1 VTREIDEH
9 YLRQAIALAKT
20 GRGITEPNPSVAC
33 ILVRDGRIIGQGR
46 TQGPG
51 KNHAEPEA
59 LANCTEDPR
68 GATAYVTL
76 EPCCHTNKRTPP
88 CCPRLIG
95 AGISRVVLGAI
106 DPTPEVNGNGIKVL
120 RAAGIDV
127 TTGVLEKECNQLL
140 APFIATTRFKR
151 PYVTLKWA
159 QTADGKIAGPNGSRL
174 QITDR
179 EANRIIHQLRARSDA
194 ILIGA
199 NTALND
205 NPLLTARNID
215 DSRLSR
221 RIVLDSR
228 LRLREDSAL
237 VRTAGEAAVDVYT
250 TTEGYRSA
258 DPKKIKSFLTAG
270 VRLITRDADAMGF
283 IPLLDVLHHCAG
295 EQVTHLL
302 VEPGPTLASVFLAQ
316 NLADRVW
323 IFRSPKTVNDPTAP
337 SAVELPS
344 DYIRT
349 AQTALGPDSL
359 TEYLNPRSDVY
370 FAPEISTDYPVN
382 APATS
387 R

>member
-1 VTREIDEH
+1 M
-9 YLRQAIALAKT
+9 
-20 GRGITEPNPSVAC
+20 
-33 ILVRDGRIIGQGR
+33 
-46 TQGPG
+46 
-51 KNHAEPEA
+51 
-59 LANCTEDPR
+59 ANCTEDPR

-88 CCPRLIG
+88 CCPRLIA

-106 DPTPEVNGNGIKVL
+106 DPTPEVNGNGIKTL
-120 RAAGIDV
+120 RAAGIEV

-140 APFIATTRFKR
+140 APFIATTRFNR

-205 NPLLTARNID
+205 DPLLTARNID

-323 IFRSPKTVNDPTAP
+323 IFRSPKTVNSRSDRAQC
-337 SAVELPS
+337 VELPS
-344 DYIRT
+344 DYMSEL
-349 AQTALGPDSL
+349 AANALGPAPPDSL

-370 FAPEISTDYPVN
+370 FAPEISTDYPVQCPGN
-382 APATS
+382 TS
-387 R
+387 MNRSICSSVL